1 MSVDAGGN
9 YDTHLYHEETQLGV
23 QSDRTVAS
31 TNQQIAII

>member
-9 YDTHLYHEETQLGV
+9 FDTHLYHEETQLGV
-23 QSDRTVAS
+23 QTGR